1 MKHAAAILLVLIMT
15 VAPAFA
21 GTIYIWTDKDG
32 VKRFSDRPPEGVQ
45 DYETVAGSKSK
56 SSEGEGRR
64 EGLEKMLREE
74 EAQQAEDQAKEKEA
88 EAIRKAEEE
97 RKARDQ
103 KTAATREERERLEQK
118 IEALR
123 KRALSPTF
131 TEGMRQYQIDE
142 IQKQID
148 SLD

>member
-15 VAPAFA
+15 VAPALA
-21 GTIYIWTDKDG
+21 GTIYIWTDNDG
-32 VKRFSDRPPEGVQ
+32 VKQFSDHPPEGGQ
-45 DYETVAGSKSK
+45 DYETAVSSKSK
-56 SSEGEGRR
+56 PSEGKR
-64 EGLEKMLREE
+64 EGLEKMLQEHE
-74 EAQQAEDQAKEKEA
+74 VQQAEDRAKEKEA

-97 RKARDQ
+97 REARAQ
-103 KTAATREERERLEQK
+103 KSAETRAEREQLEQK

-131 TEGMRQYQIDE
+131 TEGMRQNQINE